1 VRTGLATL
9 ASLACTWY
17 VPGRADDATVTQ
29 PGRLMVRFQ
38 LSDSWAGTPRR
49 SSARR
54 SGWPRVGIALVGIA
68 LVGIALVSIRLVGIG
83 LARVV
88 FVTISVPIH
97 TESMQA
103 TAGPGVQTRRP
114 EGVPR

>member
-1 VRTGLATL
+1 LKVRTGLATL

-49 SSARR
+49 SSARL
-54 SGWPRVGIALVGIA
+54 SGWPRVQSAESQMTRPDEETCTCSLA
-68 LVGIALVSIRLVGIG
+68 G
-83 LARVV
+83 LMSKLQARDAV
-88 FVTISVPIH
+88 
-97 TESMQA
+97 E
-103 TAGPGVQTRRP
+103 TA
-114 EGVPR
+114 

>member
-1 VRTGLATL
+1 MRTGLATL

-49 SSARR
+49 SDRHPA
-54 SGWPRVGIALVGIA
+54 GWHR
-68 LVGIALVSIRLVGIG
+68 

-88 FVTISVPIH
+88 VVTISILIH

-103 TAGPGVQTRRP
+103 AVGGD
-114 EGVPR
+114 G